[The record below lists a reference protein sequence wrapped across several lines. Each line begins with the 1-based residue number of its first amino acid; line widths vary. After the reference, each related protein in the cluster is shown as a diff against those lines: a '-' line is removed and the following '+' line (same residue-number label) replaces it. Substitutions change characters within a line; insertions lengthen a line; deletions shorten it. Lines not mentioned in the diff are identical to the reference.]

1 MDRLKILIVIC
12 DGVGDRPVKELG
24 NKTPLQAAEK
34 KNLNRLAKNGACGL
48 LDTISPGVRPGS
60 DTSHLALLGY
70 DPYEVYTGRGPF
82 EAIGVGLDVK
92 PGDVAFRCNFAT
104 VDSNLIVKDRRAG
117 RIKNGTKELAGKLD
131 GMVID
136 GIKVIFKEGVEHRGV
151 LVLRGDGLSSKI
163 SDPDPHVTDVPIH
176 ESSPLEKGAEKTAR
190 VLNKFVK
197 ETYNIL
203 NNHPVNKE
211 RIKNGEN
218 PANIILPRGAGVV
231 PHIQRFEDKYKL
243 KAVCVVGIPLVRG
256 ICRFVGMGAIE
267 VKGATGGLD
276 TDMLAK
282 ADAVVKALGEYD
294 LVLMNIKAPDLCGHD
309 GDAKG
314 KVRIIE
320 KIDKAIGRICDGVS
334 DNVIIAV
341 TGDHS
346 TPVTVKDH
354 TGDPLPLLIS
364 GKGVRT
370 DSVTQFDEISVAS
383 GSLHRLRGKD
393 LMPVLMDLAGVSE
406 KFGA

>member
-24 NKTPLQAAEK
+24 NKTPLQVAEK

-151 LVLRGDGLSSKI
+151 LVLRGEGLSSKI

-197 ETYNIL
+197 ESYSIL

-211 RIKNGEN
+211 RVKNGEN

-243 KAVCVVGIPLVRG
+243 NAVCVVGIPLVRG

-282 ADAVVKALGEYD
+282 ADAVIKALGEYD

-346 TPVTVKDH
+346 TPVTAKDH

-364 GKGVRT
+364 GKGVRA